1 MGNIEFETALNQ
13 LLLPISSAEPAGRWM
28 RYEPTFAAISRM
40 REEDDPNLPMGD
52 WERPLQKADWA
63 QVAEASSQLLKQDSK
78 DFQVAAWLADAWIR
92 THSWQGLCA
101 GLQLINGIAE
111 RFWRA
116 AWPALDEDNADR
128 RVAPFVWMNTNLPR
142 TIRLNTVLLP
152 VSLHREQPVTLL
164 DWESAPLIDDGKA
177 DSASSDTR
185 PSRRNLRE
193 RVRTSDG
200 AFLQSV
206 LYQAEQAKTDLQ
218 RLAHFLDAQLRDESP
233 SLSKLMAAI
242 DGARQAAQALL
253 PPGVVVTT
261 PSTAVATGAA
271 GTVNMT
277 GTSSPALTAGNAPN
291 VAPNDL
297 PAHEPSHIASPVA
310 TDHTQ
315 NIKYQDPAIERAQA
329 YIALAEIAA
338 RLKILEPHS
347 PTPFMIERALALGNM
362 PLPEMI
368 AAINASAG
376 SMDRFFELLGLAAN
390 RQ

>member
-1 MGNIEFETALNQ
+1 MMGNIEFEAALNQ

-128 RVAPFVWMNTNLPR
+128 RVAPFVWMNSNLPR

-206 LYQAEQAKTDLQ
+206 LYQA
-218 RLAHFLDAQLRDESP
+218 
-233 SLSKLMAAI
+233 
-242 DGARQAAQALL
+242 
-253 PPGVVVTT
+253 
-261 PSTAVATGAA
+261 
-271 GTVNMT
+271 
-277 GTSSPALTAGNAPN
+277 
-291 VAPNDL
+291 
-297 PAHEPSHIASPVA
+297 
-310 TDHTQ
+310 
-315 NIKYQDPAIERAQA
+315 
-329 YIALAEIAA
+329 
-338 RLKILEPHS
+338 
-347 PTPFMIERALALGNM
+347 
-362 PLPEMI
+362 
-368 AAINASAG
+368 
-376 SMDRFFELLGLAAN
+376 
-390 RQ
+390 

>member
-1 MGNIEFETALNQ
+1 
-13 LLLPISSAEPAGRWM
+13 M

-63 QVAEASSQLLKQDSK
+63 QVAEAGSQLLKQDSK

-261 PSTAVATGAA
+261 PSTAVATDAA

-277 GTSSPALTAGNAPN
+277 GTSSPALTTGNAPN
-291 VAPNDL
+291 IAPNDL

-310 TDHTQ
+310 TDKTQ
-315 NIKYQDPAIERAQA
+315 NINHQDPAIERAQA

-376 SMDRFFELLGLAAN
+376 SMDRFFELLGISPLKT
-390 RQ
+390 

>member
-1 MGNIEFETALNQ
+1 
-13 LLLPISSAEPAGRWM
+13 
-28 RYEPTFAAISRM
+28 
-40 REEDDPNLPMGD
+40 
-52 WERPLQKADWA
+52 
-63 QVAEASSQLLKQDSK
+63 
-78 DFQVAAWLADAWIR
+78 
-92 THSWQGLCA
+92 
-101 GLQLINGIAE
+101 
-111 RFWRA
+111 
-116 AWPALDEDNADR
+116 
-128 RVAPFVWMNTNLPR
+128 MNTNLPR

-261 PSTAVATGAA
+261 PSTAVATDAA

-297 PAHEPSHIASPVA
+297 PAHKPSHIASPVA
-310 TDHTQ
+310 TDKTQ
-315 NIKYQDPAIERAQA
+315 NINHQDPAIERAQA

-368 AAINASAG
+368 TAINASAG
-376 SMDRFFELLGLAAN
+376 SMDRFFELLGISPPKT
-390 RQ
+390 